1 VRCDNPGHCSFHDG
15 VVSPIRLRRVRGEAS
30 SHYIPLPYLR
40 DVNRSSP
47 SSPTIIDAHDALVFL
62 LANVRKIFDSYE
74 ASLTELES
82 WRRYFNS
89 GN

>member
-1 VRCDNPGHCSFHDG
+1 VRCANPGHCSFHDG
-15 VVSPIRLRRVRGEAS
+15 VVSPICLRHVRGEPP
-30 SHYIPLPYLR
+30 SHYIPRPYLR
-40 DVNRSSP
+40 DVNRSPP
-47 SSPTIIDAHDALVFL
+47 SSPTATDAHDALVFL